1 MRRNVYIMFLF
12 LRMQYN
18 RNFAAESIY
27 EKIEGYHKNLVAS
40 LHNRKEE
47 QSLYALLPVCV
58 K

>member
-1 MRRNVYIMFLF
+1 MFLF